1 MPEEKSWKNK
11 SNKNGFP
18 ENVKSC
24 MEAAYPP
31 QIYLIIAIPVLIII
45 VVLIIVMKIK
55 KKPLPPP
62 PPPLP
67 PNSLVYQY

>member
-18 ENVKSC
+18 ENIKSC

-31 QIYLIIAIPVLIII
+31 QYI
-45 VVLIIVMKIK
+45 
-55 KKPLPPP
+55 
-62 PPPLP
+62 
-67 PNSLVYQY
+67 